1 MTIFQSNRYPL
12 ACLLCCHLMAA
23 LTLTACKDDNNDS
36 LTPEEQAEQ
45 AAAEQQDKA
54 AKFWNVVDQLAGT
67 TATPDDYEGLTLEPT
82 IGEAVSGNETARRV
96 VTADLEAA
104 VQRYENLAGLPEGT
118 LTTETPA
125 YTWSDPDVGSL
136 TYTKTDNSASLATVD
151 VNIRQVPGL
160 RQIVYL
166 TPEQAGD
173 NSGDYYNCYYRF
185 GDVISRKNSS
195 GIDELWVCVRPSF
208 EPEKKG
214 DSHWITLSPLPKENI
229 LEYTSSNKKTHRL
242 PKNLGVNYEQM
253 QNLAEMAFAMAEPGK
268 WQTNIADNP
277 RTSIFN
283 KGVPMFH
290 DFDKSKITYTSS
302 YFWERVAQGWSDA
315 RVQISDKKTDL
326 WFAVFGMSRTNMQDR
341 IVLNKG
347 ALRFIHSSAKWS
359 TWTSNSL
366 TIYEAVYRNGAKEK
380 SNMHEE
386 TRTSYTTQV
395 VYKGSPSLDLK
406 LDFVEEITADAN
418 FIVNKDFF
426 KDDDR
431 HYVIRHATGKELAK
445 ATNTSYSTKAP
456 ISGYEEVYNYNK
468 KYGKLVNAKCETSD
482 SILKEKKYSSDT
494 PVVGYA
500 IGKNGKFYSNFYNVQ
515 NDGTE
520 PAAIIVYVGKKGT
533 ADTSSDEYT
542 GLAMSLRT
550 IGKVMLKDGV
560 PGIDNDFCA
569 CGQIEDIEEAS
580 YVLDGVTATKQ
591 MAQGCSRNHIHPAA
605 QQCLEFNDID
615 AATRKANHF
624 SDWFIPTLG
633 QWLLAI
639 EGLDAKKIE
648 KEDEW
653 ATTDQWDINMNLVN
667 TDANTIHFDFEYN
680 DDVYWSSTQRKGV
693 TDNSQF
699 VMRFFKY
706 GGENRMKPIFKK
718 KTETARLRPFI
729 AF

>member
-1 MTIFQSNRYPL
+1 MTISLSNRYSL

-23 LTLTACKDDNNDS
+23 LTLTSCKDDDNDS
-36 LTPEEQAEQ
+36 LSPEEQAEKQQ
-45 AAAEQQDKA
+45 AELTEKA
-54 AKFWNVVDQLAGT
+54 TKFWNVVGQLVGT
-67 TATPDDYEGLTLEPT
+67 TQATDDYENRTYEAT
-82 IGEAVSGNETARRV
+82 IGTAVSGNETVRRLF
-96 VTADLEAA
+96 TNDLETAA
-104 VQRYENLAGLPEGT
+104 DRFCNLAGLDEGT
-118 LTTETPA
+118 VTTETA
-125 YTWSDPDVGSL
+125 SYTWSDPDVGTL

-229 LEYTSSNKKTHRL
+229 LEYTSSNKKTYRL

-253 QNLAEMAFAMAEPGK
+253 QNLAEMAYAMASPGDWLK
-268 WQTNIADNP
+268 NIADNP

-302 YFWERVAQGWSDA
+302 EFWERVSQGWSDA
-315 RVQISDKKTDL
+315 SVQVSDKNTNL
-326 WFAVFGMSRTNMQDR
+326 WYAVFGMSRTDMQGR

-359 TWTSNSL
+359 TWTSNSP
-366 TIYEAVYRNGAKEK
+366 TIYEAVYRNGSKEK

-386 TRTSYTTQV
+386 ARTSYTTQV
-395 VYKGSPSLDLK
+395 VYKGSPSLDVK
-406 LDFVEEITADAN
+406 LDFVEEITPDAN
-418 FIVNKDFF
+418 FIINTAFF

-445 ATNTSYSTKAP
+445 LTNTTYSSKAP

-468 KYGKLVNAKCETSD
+468 KYGKQVNAKCETRD
-482 SILKEKKYSSDT
+482 SILNEKKNSSDT
-494 PVVGYA
+494 PQVGYA
-500 IGKNGKFYSNFYNVQ
+500 IGKNGKFYSNYFSANA
-515 NDGTE
+515 DHTE
-520 PAAIIVYVGKKGT
+520 PVALIVYVGKKGS

-542 GLAMSLRT
+542 GLAMALRT
-550 IGKVMLKDGV
+550 ITKVELKEGV

-569 CGQIEDIEEAS
+569 CGQIEDIAEAK

-591 MAQGCSRNHIHPAA
+591 MAEGCSRNHIHPAA

-615 AATRKANHF
+615 AATRKANNL

-639 EGLDAKKIE
+639 EGLEAKKTDQD
-648 KEDEW
+648 DEW
-653 ATTDQWDINMNLVN
+653 EATEEWNFNMSLINSVSNPIN
-667 TDANTIHFDFEYN
+667 FDFEYK

-699 VMRFFKY
+699 AMRFFKY
-706 GGENRMKPIFKK
+706 GDENRMKPIFKK